1 MATGTLMTFHNAV
14 TAGFSVTTTATS
26 GQAFDEICHALGS
39 AIRSKINTNE
49 VTFVYIIVN
58 NAPYYGFVTRTSSKV
73 VIGFLYY
80 PAITTG
86 AFIKFRDSSDDAAAT
101 YTIYNS

>member
-1 MATGTLMTFHNAV
+1 MATGTLMTLHNSI
-14 TAGFSVTTTATS
+14 TAGFSAEITAS
-26 GQAFDEICHALGS
+26 GGQAFDEICHSLG
-39 AIRSKINTNE
+39 AVVRGKINTNE